1 MRGGGG
7 QRPFGTFP
15 KINPYWCSDP
25 SLRNSRHWSVL
36 LLPLCLTRFLRR
48 GCAISW
54 RGAPSMAVN
63 RAKATSADQTISWW
77 SWAPLMNWGEGSA
90 MGHQVTKKLSHTW
103 TFFNPDVK
111 ENSCLIRLFPERKV
125 LVKHHMWLMKTES
138 VWSISWKRFMRLYA
152 ACLKVPPPPPNELTI
167 EREGAQIGG
176 WVWPSLEPSPS
187 LATSFYQ
194 PLFCPSIVC
203 LLDILLSIKLSILL
217 DVCPRNIFMASL
229 HFRRTFN
236 PLIRILCINS

>member
-1 MRGGGG
+1 MSENERGSKAVWN
-7 QRPFGTFP
+7 F
-15 KINPYWCSDP
+15 SE
-25 SLRNSRHWSVL
+25 NSSVL
-36 LLPLCLTRFLRR
+36 VQWPVPKEFQTLIGAAPSAVSYQISSSWLCYQL
-48 GCAISW
+48 A
-54 RGAPSMAVN
+54 GAPSMAVN
-63 RAKATSADQTISWW
+63 QAKATSADQTISWW

-90 MGHQVTKKLSHTW
+90 MGHRVTKKLSHTW

-217 DVCPRNIFMASL
+217 DVCPRNIFMASP
-229 HFRRTFN
+229 HFRRTF
-236 PLIRILCINS
+236 